1 MEWRRWGLKN
11 NPYALNEI
19 NDTTLELFM
28 GRNSE
33 IKSLQNAFNG
43 IKRVIFLE
51 GEQGIGKTSIGNFW
65 RYSSMQK
72 RLCFTPYPEI
82 RIAPEA
88 SFYVFAMKA
97 IEALNWSLSQS
108 HPFISRDAE
117 FKAHENK
124 SKELFKPFMGSMS
137 PDIAS
142 FSDAEDRYL
151 YDAVKEIFLNIHHM
165 ISKLNYE
172 FGTVIQISFAGLNES
187 YLSKEADD
195 FKRKLWGLYLI
206 EGFRWI
212 LIGEPLFQEWLFH
225 SESKVLSTDLYKIL
239 ITPFDLPQIHEL
251 LQRRRDYLALSQN
264 AQLPMAPEVI
274 DYLYGLSGGN
284 LKRILS
290 ICEKLTELSDGSQEL
305 DLKLAKP
312 ILAKYFQ
319 DEIRRQWQL
328 TPAAFDILR
337 FLINEKGA
345 SPGLVADRM
354 KKLRPNIS
362 KILVHLK
369 EANLVR
375 SEVKGRNRIYYPTM
389 EAKIAFS

>member
-1 MEWRRWGLKN
+1 M
-11 NPYALNEI
+11 
-19 NDTTLELFM
+19 
-28 GRNSE
+28 
-33 IKSLQNAFNG
+33 
-43 IKRVIFLE
+43 
-51 GEQGIGKTSIGNFW
+51 
-65 RYSSMQK
+65 
-72 RLCFTPYPEI
+72 
-82 RIAPEA
+82 
-88 SFYVFAMKA
+88 
-97 IEALNWSLSQS
+97 
-108 HPFISRDAE
+108 
-117 FKAHENK
+117 
-124 SKELFKPFMGSMS
+124 
-137 PDIAS
+137 
-142 FSDAEDRYL
+142 
-151 YDAVKEIFLNIHHM
+151 
-165 ISKLNYE
+165 
-172 FGTVIQISFAGLNES
+172 
-187 YLSKEADD
+187 
-195 FKRKLWGLYLI
+195 
-206 EGFRWI
+206 
-212 LIGEPLFQEWLFH
+212 
-225 SESKVLSTDLYKIL
+225 
-239 ITPFDLPQIHEL
+239 
-251 LQRRRDYLALSQN
+251 ALSQN